1 MRRDRFPGRPIRRPI
16 RKLSSHR
23 RIPPILREA
32 NRLYQAGEFEKAAF
46 LYIDLAER
54 AEINTM
60 PQAANLYLRAG
71 ISFLKD
77 ANFNPAEIQ
86 LNKSLELCIENKRWQ
101 QLDRI
106 IGVASLELEAVG
118 QIELLDK
125 LRAWVQDQLPE
136 DYQKE
141 STHAGREVTL
151 KKVKLPAHCPN
162 CGGPVQP
169 NEIEWYDNEN
179 PICAFCGSILRDE

>member
-23 RIPPILREA
+23 RIPPKLREA

-46 LYIDLAER
+46 LYIELAKR
-54 AEINTM
+54 AEINAM
-60 PQAANLYLRAG
+60 PQSANLYLRAG

-77 ANFNPAEIQ
+77 ASFNPAEIQ
-86 LNKSLELCIENKRWQ
+86 LNKSLELCIDNKRWQ

-106 IGVASLELEAVG
+106 IGVASLELEAAG

-125 LRAWVQDQLPE
+125 LRTWIQNQFPE
-136 DYQKE
+136 DSQKE
-141 STHAGREVTL
+141 STHAGVEEAI
-151 KKVKLPAHCPN
+151 KKNKTSCAMSKLWRPGAAQRN
-162 CGGPVQP
+162 
-169 NEIEWYDNEN
+169 
-179 PICAFCGSILRDE
+179 